1 MRSTDPST
9 TRNLWGMGADMWAH
23 IVLFLVC
30 ARTGELSI
38 VPWADSGAASHA
50 TAAWL
55 WCSSSNSPGSF
66 LLLLLLLPCSWGTHH
81 PPRQLRHIWCCSK
94 DEWLLYLPF
103 VELGTWCICLKTT
116 ESSIGSVWRYQIHHH
131 TLVWISYFPVV
142 ELATGSRFLLQLMD
156 GCERESLIRR
166 LPVVV
171 LLKYSFSGLPGSC
184 FEIAHC
190 FVVVPMTTMELVS
203 TFTSWWSI
211 MGSIIKSS
219 CPIHS
224 TQVCVAF
231 CFDNA
236 HCFESPW
243 PQWN

>member
-1 MRSTDPST
+1 MRSTDPSVT
-9 TRNLWGMGADMWAH
+9 CNLWGMGADMWAH

-55 WCSSSNSPGSF
+55 WCSSSSSSPSSF
-66 LLLLLLLPCSWGTHH
+66 LLLLLPCSWCTHH

-103 VELGTWCICLKTT
+103 VELGTWCICLKTS
-116 ESSIGSVWRYQIHHH
+116 ESSIRSVWRYQIHHH
-131 TLVWISYFPVV
+131 TLLFGFLSFLWWR
-142 ELATGSRFLLQLMD
+142 SRFRLQLMD
-156 GCERESLIRR
+156 GCERERESLIRR
-166 LPVVV
+166 SPVVV
-171 LLKYSFSGLPGSC
+171 LLKYSFSGLPDPC

-203 TFTSWWSI
+203 TFTSWWST

-219 CPIHS
+219 SPIHS

-231 CFDNA
+231 CFENA